1 MIQIALVGETP
12 VVVEEGIRKNVPE
25 KLYIL
30 HTKNEVHFKFA
41 NDAKKLKK
49 KIETNSKIPTEL
61 VQVQAYDMG
70 DVIQKILKIIS
81 NEKKKSKKFL
91 DRKDFAINI
100 TGGTKAMVAA
110 ASTACYLAGARLY
123 YVLNPDVAKGNDMVI
138 ELPVPSIPRDDS
150 KGNTTQTTSIVLQE
164 IAKTEKTNNGVLI
177 GKLQKNK
184 SVKKLTPQKLQYHL
198 KKLEENNLITISR
211 GWTTG
216 KITKDSFTG
225 ESVAPKINQKLTT
238 IQITS
243 TGKYYAEF
251 PDLVGNIA

>member
-110 ASTACYLAGARLY
+110 ASTASYIAGSRLY
-123 YVLNPDVAKGNDMVI
+123 YVLNPEQARGTDMVL
-138 ELPVPSIPRDDS
+138 ELPVPSIPRNDS
-150 KGNTTQTTSIVLQE
+150 RGNTTKTTSIVLQF
-164 IAKTEKTNNGVLI
+164 I
-177 GKLQKNK
+177 GKLGTTNNSLLLHKLQDSRK
-184 SVKKLTPQKLQYHL
+184 VTKLTPQKLYYHL
-198 KKLEENNLITISR
+198 QKLEANKLITITR
-211 GWTTG
+211 GWVYGTNPGTGQPRINMTRTT
-216 KITKDSFTG
+216 I
-225 ESVAPKINQKLTT
+225 KLTV
-238 IQITS
+238 Q
-243 TGKYYAEF
+243 GEYYAEF
-251 PDLVGNIA
+251 PDLVGNIV